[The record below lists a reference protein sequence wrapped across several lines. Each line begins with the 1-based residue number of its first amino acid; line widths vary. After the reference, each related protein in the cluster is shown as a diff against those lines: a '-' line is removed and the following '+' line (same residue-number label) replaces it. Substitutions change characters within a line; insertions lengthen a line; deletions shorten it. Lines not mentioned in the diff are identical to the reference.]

1 MSIRDTALPSAGK
14 TAGGKRG
21 NFALPEG
28 LYFEGPSIKFCA
40 ALSLLLILFAWFDVS
55 GILQKLSSIDAGFV
69 LLAIGIF
76 ILQFALSCLRWVLIL
91 GRQSAIIEPRKALSI
106 YGVGTLANLF
116 LLSSIAGMS
125 VRAGLLLRAGTGLS
139 GAIASIT
146 AERIA
151 AVIGLGLCGIAGVVF
166 ALPEIQKLLGPW
178 ADMRTAM
185 IIAAGLAILGAA
197 TFLLFRKIK
206 KLRSFAL
213 KVWMAFSSPRQA
225 ILLIAVSASVVLLG
239 CAGMAVLAVGM
250 GLSINPVFFV
260 SVMPA
265 IALISALPI
274 TVGGWGVREGA
285 MVAGLSIFSV
295 PADTAI
301 ALSISYGLGG
311 LLVALMLGAVLSLIG
326 QDTLKA
332 NKS

>member
-1 MSIRDTALPSAGK
+1 MSIRDTALSCAGK
-14 TAGGKRG
+14 TTGSKRG
-21 NFALPEG
+21 RFALPEG

-55 GILQKLSSIDAGFV
+55 GILQKLSSIDASFV
-69 LLAIGIF
+69 VLAIGIF

-106 YGVGTLANLF
+106 FGVGTLANLF

-125 VRAGLLLRAGTGLS
+125 VRAALLLRAGTGLS

-151 AVIGLGLCGIAGVVF
+151 AMVGLGLCGIAGVVF
-166 ALPEIQKLLGPW
+166 ALPEIEHLLSHW
-178 ADMRTAM
+178 ADARTVM
-185 IIAAGLAILGAA
+185 IFAAGLALLAA
-197 TFLLFRKIK
+197 VTVLLFWKLKR
-206 KLRSFAL
+206 LRSFGL

-225 ILLIAVSASVVLLG
+225 IMLIAVSASVVLLG
-239 CAGMAVLAVGM
+239 FAGMAVLAVGM

-265 IALISALPI
+265 IALISSLPI